1 MMGRAISR
9 FRRDDSGATA
19 LEFALLALPL
29 MLLTF
34 GIIEFGRALFLQ
46 QTLTYATDKA
56 ARTLYLAPTTPLAT
70 LETMILDDLF
80 LGDPA
85 RLDVTICYSTAAGC
99 GVPAGSIVTGSKA
112 AKLTVTYDFHSVVP
126 DLVAALVT
134 MEFQR
139 IVILPK

>member
-1 MMGRAISR
+1 MMRRAIRR

-29 MLLTF
+29 MLMTF

-56 ARTLYLAPTTPLAT
+56 ARTLYLAPTTPLST
-70 LETMILDDLF
+70 LEAMILDDLF
-80 LGDPA
+80 LADPA
-85 RLDVTICYSTAAGC
+85 RLDVTLCYSTTAGC

-112 AKLTVTYDFHSVVP
+112 AKLTVSYDFHSVVP